1 MGLGSSWG
9 LRSYPFLSGELW
21 DSEGDREARSTTLP
35 LPTCH
40 LLYWFQWNIFR
51 IQGLNWHL
59 LHLLHWQV
67 GSFPLAPPG
76 KPLSEAHNQAK
87 KKERPYKQTERI
99 SEAQNFLIKQDCHLV
114 EWYREKKVWRNTQMV
129 FSCHLLWSSRC
140 KSSLLC
146 ILLVNLCHFYLGEVL
161 LQCLSPNLYL

>member
-1 MGLGSSWG
+1 MGWLTGLGSSWG

-40 LLYWFQWNIFR
+40 LLYWFQWNIFP

-76 KPLSEAHNQAK
+76 KPLNEAHNQAK

-114 EWYREKKVWRNTQMV
+114 EWYREKKFGEIPKWCFHVICYGVHVVNPLFFV
-129 FSCHLLWSSRC
+129 F
-140 KSSLLC
+140 
-146 ILLVNLCHFYLGEVL
+146 Y
-161 LQCLSPNLYL
+161 